1 MSERTRSA
9 TSKNKKTKRKSA
21 RRITDYK
28 QVYDRSSL
36 IRYMKYLYVSKL
48 KDDKTFKKFMKRL
61 GENMKF
67 MSGPDYEKIR
77 AEKSNNYKSLVK

>member
-1 MSERTRSA
+1 MAPSKTPPERIKILQDA
-9 TSKNKKTKRKSA
+9 
-21 RRITDYK
+21 
-28 QVYDRSSL
+28 L
-36 IRYMKYLYVSKL
+36 SKL

-77 AEKSNNYKSLVK
+77 AEKSNNYKL